1 MKIWTTYIAAM
12 VVSLTLSAC
21 GAFENSEE
29 TGAVEAGTEEA
40 SVEGG
45 EEEGDEST
53 EDGGET
59 SVEEGGETSTEE
71 GGAVSEGEGS
81 ANESSCV
88 EAFECFVN
96 TAPEEQDDALFLC
109 VPSELPE
116 DALLSY
122 VNLVH
127 CVTENCPEDMGP
139 NGAEC
144 WIEFCQENLDA
155 CYENSTEEG

>member
-1 MKIWTTYIAAM
+1 MDDVYCGDG
-12 VVSLTLSAC
+12 SLLDSGRLWC
-21 GAFENSEE
+21 VRELGRNRGVREW
-29 TGAVEAGTEEA
+29 TEE
-40 SVEGG
+40 GG
-45 EEEGDEST
+45 EST

-127 CVTENCPEDMGP
+127 CVTDNCPEDMGP

-155 CYENSTEEG
+155 CYENTIEED